1 VTCLVVIKLCTLKCR
16 AARLKFG
23 ICLRSLHTISRPQ
36 VLYEGCR
43 TYGTRAHNGA
53 RKGSEARGIHC
64 CPISSN
70 FFSPTTVAT
79 LRRTICV
86 HIQMCDSVQTV
97 YQLPLQPNNTAVI
110 NIFTAIWAVRSVHW
124 IFIVVAPVWRWPD
137 RYVTLGRTFYCLLL
151 NSKWQQQQHSYC
163 HLLLLIAFLERTF
176 IGNTVMLLC
185 ANCTVTVCIDSNDNG
200 MIGSNCGRL
209 QDPILLYKTPIGARK
224 NFFEIYRHFWDAP
237 SKRFASRGLVPD
249 PWSQKHRRSDGRH
262 IRLPMF
268 TS

>member
-1 VTCLVVIKLCTLKCR
+1 MTCLVVIKLCTLKCR

-23 ICLRSLHTISRPQ
+23 ICLRSLRTISRPQ

-97 YQLPLQPNNTAVI
+97 HQLPLQPNNTAVI

-137 RYVTLGRTFYCLLL
+137 RYVTMGRTFYCLLL

-209 QDPILLYKTPIGARK
+209 LDLILLYKIPIGTRK
-224 NFFEIYRHFWDAP
+224 DFLEVYRQFGQAP
-237 SKRFASRGLVPD
+237 SKRFASPGLGPQ
-249 PWSQKHRRSDGRH
+249 WGRPTKKMH
-262 IRLPMF
+262 L
-268 TS
+268 